1 MSGGHFDYNQFLL
14 NDISDEIE
22 HLISKNGK
30 HRIDELGYDIT
41 QHYSEETIKRFKEA
55 AIAVRKAF
63 VYIHRI
69 DWLVSDDDGEESFHE
84 RLNEELEKIK

>member
-1 MSGGHFDYNQFLL
+1 MSGGHFNYNQYLL
-14 NDISDEIE
+14 NEIIDEIDQLV
-22 HLISKNGK
+22 HVNGK
-30 HRIDELGYDIT
+30 YRTDDYGYDIT